1 MRKDRNLLEDLMKQ
15 LNCVYLS
22 DLRTADFQN
31 QAVCAA
37 LKFLPED
44 YPAAQWRDA
53 ANYLLD
59 RAECLNTTEEA
70 RQLLPAKTAASFN
83 GMNGTGPLLRAGYFA
98 KSVSAKK

>member
-59 RAECLNTTEEA
+59 RAECLDTTEEA
-70 RQLLPAKTAASFN
+70 RQLLLKWKTAAPFS
-83 GMNGTGPLLRAGYFA
+83 ME
-98 KSVSAKK
+98 

>member
-59 RAECLNTTEEA
+59 RAECLNTC
-70 RQLLPAKTAASFN
+70 LLYTSGGAHFAS
-83 GMNGTGPLLRAGYFA
+83 GPLENRAAGA
-98 KSVSAKK
+98 A